1 MSVPVALIVAL
12 DEDRGIGLDGRLPWH
27 LPADLAWFKQHTLG
41 LPVVM
46 GRRTFE
52 SIGRPLPA
60 RRNIVLSRQPG
71 HAPADVEM
79 YGSLAEALL
88 AARATAPA
96 RVMVIGGAGVFAEA
110 LPQASRLYLTRVQA
124 RYPADTRFP
133 PLAAEQWRCASARH
147 RPADAR
153 NAAAMNFEIWERI
166 GSVD

>member
-1 MSVPVALIVAL
+1 VALIVAL
-12 DEDRGIGLDGRLPWH
+12 DRARSIGFEGRLPWH

-60 RRNIVLSRQPG
+60 RRNLVLSRQPDY
-71 HAPADVEM
+71 APVGTEVHGLLD
-79 YGSLAEALL
+79 EALA
-88 AARATAPA
+88 AARAGDPA

-110 LPQASRLYLTRVQA
+110 LPLASRLYLTRVQA
-124 RYPADTRFP
+124 TYPADTRFP
-133 PLAAEQWRCASARH
+133 ALAAGQWRCTSARH

-153 NAAAMNFEIWERI
+153 NAAAMDFEIWERI
-166 GSVD
+166 GPALTP